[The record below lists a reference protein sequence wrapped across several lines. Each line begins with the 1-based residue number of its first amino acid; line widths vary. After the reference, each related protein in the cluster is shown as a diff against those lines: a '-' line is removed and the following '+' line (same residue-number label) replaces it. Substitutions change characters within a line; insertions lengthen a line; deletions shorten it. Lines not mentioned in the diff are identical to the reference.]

1 MAIDFPNSPN
11 TGDVHSEGGAS
22 WRWTGYAW
30 RRIPDPGAKGEPGEK
45 GQKGEIGSTGSQGD
59 KGAKGEPST
68 VKGQKGEV
76 GSKGDKGELGQ
87 KGDDGLGTGTADKIF
102 EGNTEAEVVDTG
114 TDVHF
119 KVTIEGTERLRIN
132 STGQTIVGDSVSQ
145 LSTSSERPFQVH
157 SVNGPKIA
165 IGRNDTSIVSGNTIG
180 GLEFYGNDAD
190 GTFVNT
196 ASIIVN
202 ANGDHGDN
210 DKPTRMQFYTTADGG
225 SSAAEALRIT
235 SDGHL
240 VIGGDSN
247 NTFAGLQR
255 LDIFNTSTAD
265 DYHGSLIRL
274 ISKNAAGNSTASY
287 DIVKYKEGTVSHNN
301 NESSGSINFYAGG
314 ATRLQVLSTGDI
326 NVNDGDVVLASGHGI
341 SFAATADG
349 ASNPYFSE
357 ILDDYEEGTF
367 TPTWSASS
375 ATFAYSQQYG
385 WYTKIGDTV
394 TFHIYLQGY
403 ASSIIS
409 GNSGNPLSVT
419 GLPFSSKNVNR
430 YYPPVTIGRT
440 YRMDIDSDM
449 RIYAYINQGTTEV
462 KLILEQDDTTGSMM
476 SVGRLDTNTCE
487 ILLSGHYKIT
497 T

>member
-1 MAIDFPNSPN
+1 MTVVNPKSISGINSITMASGSDNLLTIHTTNTTERVRVNSDGDVIVGSGITVSPDGDIFATGVTTSTTFVGALTGN
-11 TGDVHSEGGAS
+11 VTGNISGGTVAGSTGTFTGDVD
-22 WRWTGYAW
+22 
-30 RRIPDPGAKGEPGEK
+30 I
-45 GQKGEIGSTGSQGD
+45 
-59 KGAKGEPST
+59 
-68 VKGQKGEV
+68 
-76 GSKGDKGELGQ
+76 
-87 KGDDGLGTGTADKIF
+87 ADKIIHT
-102 EGNTEAEVVDTG
+102 GDTNTAIRFPAADTITAETG
-114 TDVHF
+114 
-119 KVTIEGTERLRIN
+119 GTERLRIN
-132 STGQTIVGDSVSQ
+132 STGQTIVGDSVAQ

-314 ATRLQVLSTGDI
+314 ATRLQVLSTGNI
-326 NVNDGDVVLASGHGI
+326 NVNDGDLVIGTDGHGI
-341 SFAATADG
+341 SFAADG
-349 ASNPYFSE
+349 NTGGMTSE
-357 ILDDYEEGTF
+357 LLDDYEEGTF
-367 TPTWSASS
+367 TPTSN
-375 ATFAYSQQYG
+375 ATLTESG
-385 WYTKIGDTV
+385 GSYTKIGRQVTV
-394 TFHIYLQGY
+394 HIRVVVASQSSSSNFEIGSLPFTAAMQGGVSNGAMAGGFGY
-403 ASSIIS
+403 IS
-409 GNSGNPLSVT
+409 GGTVIPQIHDDGDDNDLRFYNFATPMSISNV
-419 GLPFSSKNVNR
+419 SSREFRFGFV
-430 YYPPVTIGRT
+430 YHTAT
-440 YRMDIDSDM
+440 
-449 RIYAYINQGTTEV
+449 
-462 KLILEQDDTTGSMM
+462 
-476 SVGRLDTNTCE
+476 
-487 ILLSGHYKIT
+487 
-497 T
+497 